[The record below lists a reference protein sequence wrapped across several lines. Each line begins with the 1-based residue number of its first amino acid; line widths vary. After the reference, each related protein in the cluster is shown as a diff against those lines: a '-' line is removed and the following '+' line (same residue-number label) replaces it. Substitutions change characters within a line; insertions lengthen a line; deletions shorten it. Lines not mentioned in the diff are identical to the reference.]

1 MMVMARYRSL
11 AMPPIA
17 FTTANRSLPLLL
29 LAGLCGAIIAGTAV
43 LWAYY
48 GTTVFF
54 EIVRAGWAACF

>member
-1 MMVMARYRSL
+1 
-11 AMPPIA
+11 MPPIA

>member
-1 MMVMARYRSL
+1 MMPMAIS
-11 AMPPIA
+11 
-17 FTTANRSLPLLL
+17 TANRSRAMLLL
-29 LAGLCGAIIAGTAV
+29 VGFCGAVMAATLA